1 MVDKFWP
8 ATCQFTPKNIRGNEI
23 LFHYCPKIYDR
34 KKNSVIRSET
44 LFEGC
49 KGCERKAYEF
59 PGHKVYSI
67 AVDSLFFLS
76 FTKRVFRHPDLLA
89 SSPVRHFAYG
99 NLKTRCRVA
108 ILAAS

>member
-1 MVDKFWP
+1 M
-8 ATCQFTPKNIRGNEI
+8 TE
-23 LFHYCPKIYDR
+23 

-44 LFEGC
+44 LVEGC
-49 KGCERKAYEF
+49 KGWERKAYEF

-76 FTKRVFRHPDLLA
+76 FTKRVFRHPDLPASSLA
-89 SSPVRHFAYG
+89 SG